1 MVNEQPA
8 AVSVL
13 DKHRQKAAE
22 RKGRRSLEVIPP
34 PSDTGAAGSSH
45 KSKGPAGPTHRSKK
59 RPTDVSNIATTTR
72 SPGSMPTPPPSRRVA
87 AEAVTSSPGPLVRGA
102 AEPSKVDARAAP
114 TPFDLLGGGYR
125 FSRRV
130 CVALPDEARDSLQDV
145 SPSDLLKSGFELMC
159 RSVVLFQ
166 SGLVG
171 RERQAEEVSALEHK
185 LSEANHDLE
194 QSLAANTNL
203 SALIATEA
211 AEKELV
217 RREAAEAKRQLEAEK
232 LRAAAEIANLRKLVE
247 EKDGQLSASATE
259 MAALQLAK
267 EQAEVELDENY
278 EEAEELLKQCFE
290 RAVRQAHVLY
300 GEPPATGEFDLD
312 SEVYQGRLMSSAE
325 VAALTAQETEPA
337 GTEEGEAE
345 VRGKEVEAEE
355 GGCINIQD

>member
-1 MVNEQPA
+1 
-8 AVSVL
+8 
-13 DKHRQKAAE
+13 
-22 RKGRRSLEVIPP
+22 
-34 PSDTGAAGSSH
+34 
-45 KSKGPAGPTHRSKK
+45 
-59 RPTDVSNIATTTR
+59 
-72 SPGSMPTPPPSRRVA
+72 
-87 AEAVTSSPGPLVRGA
+87 
-102 AEPSKVDARAAP
+102 
-114 TPFDLLGGGYR
+114 
-125 FSRRV
+125 
-130 CVALPDEARDSLQDV
+130 
-145 SPSDLLKSGFELMC
+145 MC

-211 AEKELV
+211 AEKELAQK
-217 RREAAEAKRQLEAEK
+217 EATEARRQLEAER
-232 LRAAAEIANLRKLVE
+232 LRAAAEIAKLKELVE
-247 EKDGQLSASATE
+247 ERDKQLSASATE

-300 GEPPATGEFDLD
+300 GVPPATGEFDLD
-312 SEVYQGRLMSSAE
+312 CEVYQGRLMPSAE
-325 VAALTAQETEPA
+325 VAALNAQETEPA
-337 GTEEGEAE
+337 GIEEGEAE
-345 VRGKEVEAEE
+345 VRGKEVEAGE